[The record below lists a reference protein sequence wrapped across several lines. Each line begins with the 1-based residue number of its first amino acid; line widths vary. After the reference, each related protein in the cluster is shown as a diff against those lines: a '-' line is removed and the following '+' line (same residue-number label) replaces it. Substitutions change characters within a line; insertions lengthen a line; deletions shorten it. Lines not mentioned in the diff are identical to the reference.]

1 MELFNS
7 LLIGIPV
14 FIILLGPLM
23 FVHELGH
30 FIAAKRAGVRVEEFG
45 LGFPPRLATLFRRGD
60 TTYSLNWLPI
70 GAFVRMTGEEDPSD
84 PLSFAAQSK
93 RWRFIILFM
102 GPAMN
107 FAFAVVVLFAAYLLF
122 ATEPTEVRYRIAK
135 VDPGS
140 AAEAIGF
147 QPGDM
152 VMSVNGVDA
161 LERPVDG
168 ELQDPS
174 ILKRQAQASIGGT
187 FRAVVQRPLPESG
200 AGDYRTVELAG
211 EIAATARYTAPLGVQ
226 LSTEILASR
235 RVYYTAPQALARSV
249 EDLST
254 AIVGLARAPFDLIA
268 GRLAPEQAR
277 PVGVVGITSIGVSL
291 LDDGVFPFL
300 RFAGLLSM
308 LIGLTNLLPLPA
320 LDGGRI
326 LFVLIEWVRGRR
338 IDPRREQWVHGIGM
352 IFLLAL
358 SAVIIAFDI
367 IDPVQLP

>member
-45 LGFPPRLATLFRRGD
+45 LGFPPRLATLFRRGE

-84 PLSFAAQSK
+84 ALSFAAQPK

-107 FAFAVVVLFAAYLLF
+107 FAFAVLVLFAAYLLF
-122 ATEPTEVRYRIAK
+122 ATEPTEARYRIAG
-135 VDPGS
+135 VNPGS

-147 QPGDM
+147 QPGDV
-152 VMSVNGVDA
+152 VMSVNGIDA

-168 ELQDPS
+168 RLQDPS
-174 ILKRQAQASIGGT
+174 ILKQQAQASIGGA
-187 FRAVVQRPLPESG
+187 FRAVVQRPQPGGE
-200 AGDYRTVELAG
+200 AYQTVELEGA
-211 EIAATARYTAPLGVQ
+211 IAAAATYTAPLGVS
-226 LSTEILASR
+226 LSTDILASR
-235 RVYYTAPQALARSV
+235 RVLYTVPEAMTQSV
-249 EDLST
+249 NDIAT
-254 AIVGLARAPFDLIA
+254 AVVGLVRAPFDLIS
-268 GRLAPEQAR
+268 GRLSAAQAR

-291 LDDGVFPFL
+291 LDEGVFPFL

-326 LFVLIEWVRGRR
+326 LFILIEWVRGRR
-338 IDPRREQWVHGIGM
+338 IDPQREQWVHSIGM

-367 IDPVQLP
+367 IDPIQLP